1 MTTSRSNV
9 LVLLQVA
16 TMAALA
22 LPWRIAGWNAGGTAL
37 VAIGAALGAWTLSAN
52 RPGNFNIR
60 PEPKP
65 QGHLVT
71 SGPYRYVRHPMYLSL
86 LVIAAGFAIGY
97 ANTAQWRGADAAR
110 AALWVALAV
119 VLHLKAG
126 VEERELR
133 AKYPQYADYEQRTK
147 RIVPF
152 VL

>member
-1 MTTSRSNV
+1 MTAWRSNV
-9 LVLLQVA
+9 LVLLQLA

-37 VAIGAALGAWTLSAN
+37 VAIGAALGAWTLTAN
-52 RPGNFNIR
+52 RPGNFNVR
-60 PEPKP
+60 PEPKA

-71 SGPYRYVRHPMYLSL
+71 SGPYRYVRHPMYLAV

-97 ANTAQWRGADAAR
+97 SDTGHWRGVDAAR
-110 AALWVALAV
+110 AALWLALAL
-119 VLHLKAG
+119 VLHLKAD

-133 AKYPQYADYEQRTK
+133 AKYPQYADYARRAK

-152 VL
+152 VF